1 MHLSKTTEETVN
13 LAVRDDTDIVF
24 VSRFMSRHVLDND
37 VIIGT
42 RLLAYCTAP
51 GIAILSCLP

>member
-1 MHLSKTTEETVN
+1 
-13 LAVRDDTDIVF
+13 
-24 VSRFMSRHVLDND
+24 MSRHVLDND
-37 VIIGT
+37 VIIET